1 MGVRPWIDHT
11 GRVQLVRGY
20 EFSDID
26 DRIIDL
32 RNHQR
37 TVRQV
42 IAMIINS
49 LVFNSSSRRS
59 TVASK
64 PMLVCVSDIERDFRL
79 DDFCSIQTSG
89 TKILVGN
96 GPYLQELSSRYNDVI
111 FVPNKASESLAHY
124 YANADVLIC
133 PNGSQGRSSIIA
145 ESICCGTPI
154 AARSHVMTDGM
165 IIRHVT
171 GEILDDLP
179 AAIELCLN
187 MDRYVIE
194 QLGHILFAKQ
204 NKLISHRS

>member
-1 MGVRPWIDHT
+1 MGDDPWIITTD
-11 GRVQLVRGY
+11 RFPLVRGY
-20 EFSDID
+20 EFSVID

-32 RNHQR
+32 RNRQG

-64 PMLVCVSDIERDFRL
+64 PILVCVSDVERDFKL

-96 GPYLQELSSRYNDVI
+96 GPYLRELSTKYDDVI
-111 FVPNKASESLAHY
+111 FVPDKAFESLAHY

-145 ESICCGTPI
+145 EAICCGTPI
-154 AARSHVMTDGM
+154 AARSHVITDSM

-179 AAIELCLN
+179 AAIDLCLN
-187 MDRYVIE
+187 MDRRVIE
-194 QLGHILFAKQ
+194 QLGHILFTKQ